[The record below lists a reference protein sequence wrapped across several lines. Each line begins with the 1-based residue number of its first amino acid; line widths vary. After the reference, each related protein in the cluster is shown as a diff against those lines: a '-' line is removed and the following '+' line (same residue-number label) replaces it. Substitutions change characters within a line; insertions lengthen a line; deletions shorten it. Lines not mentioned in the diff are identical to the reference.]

1 MTVKTLKVIS
11 PVSVM
16 GRKMCRS
23 FEKDEKV
30 TEAELELV
38 IEHIRKC
45 FEPSPEK

>member
-1 MTVKTLKVIS
+1 MKVFKVTS

-30 TEAELELV
+30 TEAEIELV

-45 FEPSPEK
+45 FEPTPEK